1 MMKNMKTK
9 LVLKRTGQDGDNR
22 SMRTANGNEAAENGG
37 DLANRDRMTGNG
49 SIEEGRDRGMNQS
62 PFGRQNGILHEDR
75 INNKAKMKKASGR
88 DKNRLF
94 PLDAPTHQCR
104 EQKSYEDHRQ
114 WQ

>member
-22 SMRTANGNEAAENGG
+22 PMRTANGNETAENGG

-62 PFGRQNGILHEDR
+62 PFGRQNGIFFSFFIIFLL
-75 INNKAKMKKASGR
+75 I
-88 DKNRLF
+88 F
-94 PLDAPTHQCR
+94 Q
-104 EQKSYEDHRQ
+104 
-114 WQ
+114 

>member
-1 MMKNMKTK
+1 
-9 LVLKRTGQDGDNR
+9 
-22 SMRTANGNEAAENGG
+22 
-37 DLANRDRMTGNG
+37 MTGNG

-104 EQKSYEDHRQ
+104 EQKSYEDHKQ
-114 WQ
+114 WLLKHIGGHHPHILRTECLNGENKISMA